1 MKKQPPPGEVRPSGT
16 VRIVAGE
23 WRGRKLAV
31 PLGDAVRPT
40 GERQRKALFDILGH
54 GRYASGG
61 VSMLVGARVLDA
73 FAGTGALGLE
83 ALSRGAASCLF
94 LDKANSSRAVC
105 TANVASLGAN
115 ARARILAA
123 DACDPGAA
131 PVAPFAPCNLALL
144 DAPYRSVFAATA
156 LAAFAARGW
165 LAANA
170 VCVVEL
176 ARDEN
181 AASPEGFTLDDERVY
196 GQTKFLL
203 MRRSSA

>member
-1 MKKQPPPGEVRPSGT
+1 MSQKPPPGAI
-16 VRIVAGE
+16 RIVAGE

-31 PLGDAVRPT
+31 PPGDAVRPT

-54 GRYASGG
+54 GSYARGG

-83 ALSRGAASCLF
+83 TLSRGAASCLF
-94 LDKANSSRAVC
+94 LDKAAASRAVC

-115 ARARILAA
+115 VRARVLAA

-131 PVAPFAPCNLALL
+131 PVAPFAPCNLVLL
-144 DAPYRSVFAATA
+144 DAPYRSGFAATA

-176 ARDEN
+176 AVDEN
-181 AASPEGFTLDDERVY
+181 AALPDGFTLDAERIY

-203 MRRSSA
+203 ARYASS

>member
-1 MKKQPPPGEVRPSGT
+1 MKKQPPPGEI
-16 VRIVAGE
+16 RIVAGE

-31 PLGDAVRPT
+31 PPGDAVRPT

-54 GRYASGG
+54 GRYANGG

-94 LDKANSSRAVC
+94 LDKAAASRAVC
-105 TANVASLGAN
+105 SANVANLGAN
-115 ARARILAA
+115 ARARVLAA

-131 PVAPFAPCNLALL
+131 PVAPFAPCNLVLL
-144 DAPYRSVFAATA
+144 DAPYRSGFAATA
-156 LAAFAARGW
+156 LGAFAARGW
-165 LAANA
+165 LVANA

-176 ARDEN
+176 ALDES
-181 AASPEGFTLDDERVY
+181 AAPPDGFVLDDERVY

-203 MRRSSA
+203 LRYASS

>member
-1 MKKQPPPGEVRPSGT
+1 MKKAPPPGEI
-16 VRIVAGE
+16 RIVAGE

-31 PLGDAVRPT
+31 PPGDAVRPT

-54 GRYASGG
+54 GRYANGG

-94 LDKANSSRAVC
+94 LDKAAASRAVC
-105 TANVASLGAN
+105 AANVASLGAN
-115 ARARILAA
+115 ARARVLAA

-131 PVAPFAPCNLALL
+131 PVAPFAPCNLVLL
-144 DAPYRSVFAATA
+144 DAPYRSGFAATA
-156 LAAFAARGW
+156 LAAFATRGW
-165 LAANA
+165 LVPNA

-176 ARDEN
+176 ALDET
-181 AASPEGFTLDDERVY
+181 AVLPDGFALDDERVY
-196 GQTKFLL
+196 GQTKFL
-203 MRRSSA
+203 MGRYASR

>member
-1 MKKQPPPGEVRPSGT
+1 MKKQPPPGII
-16 VRIVAGE
+16 RIVAGE

-31 PLGDAVRPT
+31 PPGDAVRPT

-83 ALSRGAASCLF
+83 ALSRGSASCLF
-94 LDKANSSRAVC
+94 LDKANASRAVC
-105 TANVASLGAN
+105 TANVASLDAN
-115 ARARILAA
+115 ARARVLAA

-131 PVAPFAPCNLALL
+131 PVAPFAPCNLVLL
-144 DAPYRSVFAATA
+144 DAPYRSGFAATA
-156 LAAFAARGW
+156 LGAFAARGW

-176 ARDEN
+176 ALDES
-181 AASPEGFTLDDERVY
+181 AALPDAFVLDDERSY

-203 MRRSSA
+203 IRYASS